1 LHRGLLKKDASM
13 ETTGH
18 RVDIAALNSVQREL
32 RDRLLQRGRLHG
44 EERGIAA
51 EMLLYLEDAPSCWLV
66 CANWVMAQTGAD
78 RVDGGFASAADR
90 VYTPTIERRRD
101 DIQVPSVLGT
111 VFDAGAEAIR
121 TVWRAECAVVYHDVQ
136 DDRRIDE
143 PVRSGLLAAGTR
155 SKIAV
160 AVRDR
165 GRDIGLMCVD
175 SCRAFAWTAD
185 DFDRVN
191 RLTREV
197 IGPVLGAAREL
208 ADAAGV
214 RTALAALRTPPHG
227 CLLTSAEQRVAQLVL
242 AGCSYK
248 EIAHKLDRA
257 CSTIDH
263 QLRSMRQKLGVNSTA
278 KLTRELASSC
288 RCLAGLAGLTGQ
300 TGPTEAAQMPPCA
313 STCGQP
319 VDLPNQRR
327 ADGRDVRRAAGT

>member
-1 LHRGLLKKDASM
+1 M
-13 ETTGH
+13 ETTAH

-32 RDRLLQRGRLHG
+32 RDRLLQQGRLQG
-44 EERGIAA
+44 EERAIAA
-51 EMLLYLEDAPSCWLV
+51 EMLLYLEDPPSCWSV
-66 CANWVMAQTGAD
+66 CANWLMAQTGAD

-90 VYTPTIERRRD
+90 LYTPLIERRRD
-101 DIQVPSVLGT
+101 DIKVPSVLGT

-143 PVRSGLLAAGTR
+143 TVRSGLQAMGTR

-165 GRDIGLMCVD
+165 GRDIGLLCVD

-185 DFDRVN
+185 DFDRVD
-191 RLTREV
+191 RLAREV

-214 RTALAALRTPPHG
+214 RSAGTPPQG
-227 CLLTSAEQRVAQLVL
+227 CILTCAEQRVAQLVV
-242 AGCSYK
+242 AGYSYK

-278 KLTRELASSC
+278 KLTRELACSC
-288 RCLAGLAGLTGQ
+288 RCLAGLAGQ
-300 TGPTEAAQMPPCA
+300 IDAARMPPCA
-313 STCGQP
+313 SPCGQP
-319 VDLPNQRR
+319 VDLPYQRL
-327 ADGRDVRRAAGT
+327 ADGRDIRRTAGS

>member
-1 LHRGLLKKDASM
+1 M
-13 ETTGH
+13 ETNGY
-18 RVDIAALNSVQREL
+18 RVDAVALFSVQREL
-32 RDRLLQRGRLHG
+32 RDRLLQRGRLQG

-51 EMLLYLEDAPSCWLV
+51 EMLLYLEDPANCWEV
-66 CANWVMAQTGAD
+66 CANWLMAQTGAD

-90 VYTPTIERRRD
+90 VYTPQIERRRD
-101 DIQVPSVLGT
+101 DIQLPSVLGT

-121 TVWRAECAVVYHDVQ
+121 TVWRAGSAVVYHDVE

-143 PVRSGLLAAGTR
+143 PVRTGLLSAGTR

-175 SCRAFAWTAD
+175 SHRAFAWGHD
-185 DFDRVN
+185 HFDRVD
-191 RLTREV
+191 RLAREV

-208 ADAAGV
+208 SEAA
-214 RTALAALRTPPHG
+214 AAPAPAPTPIASTRSPAPT
-227 CLLTSAEQRVAQLVL
+227 CVLTSAEWRVAQLVL

-248 EIAHKLDRA
+248 EIAHKLDRS

-278 KLTRELASSC
+278 KLMRELARIAGGQSC
-288 RCLAGLAGLTGQ
+288 AMQ
-300 TGPTEAAQMPPCA
+300 TTPESA
-313 STCGQP
+313 SRQAF
-319 VDLPNQRR
+319 DLPNQR
-327 ADGRDVRRAAGT
+327 AAHGHDVRRTAGA